1 MNYKLTKV
9 NEFLNSEIIPNEK
22 DVETS
27 TIITSG
33 PDTIKNILVSETLK
47 LQKLESASS
56 ELLAYLTDSKIMK
69 RLSHKDKQSLL
80 TTITS
85 IQTNSRD
92 FILRVAELSNKNKFL
107 QEVLRMAQE
116 PKTIIQSS
124 EGETYISS
132 IDEDTRRD
140 LSELLRDLV
149 HERVRNNS

>member
-9 NEFLNSEIIPNEK
+9 NEFLNSEIIPNER

-69 RLSHKDKQSLL
+69 RLSYKDKQSLL

>member
-56 ELLAYLTDSKIMK
+56 ELLSYLTDSKIMK

>member
-1 MNYKLTKV
+1 MDYKLTKV
-9 NEFLNSEIIPNEK
+9 NEFLNSEIIPNKKE
-22 DVETS
+22 VETAS
-27 TIITSG
+27 IITNG
-33 PDTIKNILVSETLK
+33 PDTIKNILISETLK
-47 LQKLESASS
+47 LQKLENASS
-56 ELLAYLTDSKIMK
+56 ELLTYLTDSKIMK

-116 PKTIIQSS
+116 PKTIVQSS

-132 IDEDTRRD
+132 IDDDTRRD

>member
-69 RLSHKDKQSLL
+69 RLSYKDKQSLL